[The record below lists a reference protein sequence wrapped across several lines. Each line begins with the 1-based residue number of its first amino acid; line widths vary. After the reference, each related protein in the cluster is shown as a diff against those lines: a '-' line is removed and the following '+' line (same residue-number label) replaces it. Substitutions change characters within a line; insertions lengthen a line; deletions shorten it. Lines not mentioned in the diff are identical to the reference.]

1 MKIRDERLIE
11 DKNEEINLFFLNPE
25 KTKREKS
32 LSITNGK
39 VRSDGTN

>member
-25 KTKREKS
+25 MTKRVKKFVKKQWQS
-32 LSITNGK
+32 TFRWNY
-39 VRSDGTN
+39 